1 MTDRMVQPPLEALDE
16 TGWRS
21 RLQVRQVTQQDLLAL
36 EWDGEYRHFRRLY
49 LDIYHSACQGR
60 AVLWVADL
68 DPAGVIG
75 QVFVQLDR
83 ARKELADGS
92 ARAYVYGFRVRPVYR
107 SLGVGGQMLLTLED
121 DLVRRS
127 FRLATLNVGRQNLQ
141 ARRFYE
147 RYGYQVVANEAG
159 RWSYID
165 DQGKR
170 QEVHE
175 PAWRMEK
182 LLHGN

>member
-1 MTDRMVQPPLEALDE
+1 MTDRIAQPPLEALAE
-16 TGWRS
+16 PGWRS

-49 LDIYHSACQGR
+49 RDIYHSACQGR

-75 QVFVQLDR
+75 QVFVQLDS
-83 ARKELADGS
+83 ARKELADAS
-92 ARAYVYGFRVRPVYR
+92 VRAYIYGFRIRPDYR
-107 SLGVGGQMLLTLED
+107 NLGIGGQMLLTLED
-121 DLVRRS
+121 DLVHRCYC
-127 FRLATLNVGRQNLQ
+127 LATLNVGRQNLE

-159 RWSYID
+159 RWSYVD
-165 DQGKR
+165 DQGNY

-182 LLHGN
+182 RLNGN